1 MILTIYLGIY
11 NGERYIESL
20 FGQIRSQTNQNFEIL
35 VVDNNST
42 DSSGNMLETWKK
54 YYKKNFRYV
63 RNNLNY
69 GGAGS
74 LYRNLHKIKTPWF
87 CTLHQDDFYKPNHIS
102 SLIDLILC
110 SNKNIV
116 GVSTT
121 MGSMSNEGTI
131 LNSKPRTSWF
141 SKELDA
147 PGQFL
152 QNLRAQSVP
161 FPASAF
167 RLEIFKKTQVP
178 FHNPTFSDTEQ
189 TLNMLAYGR
198 FAVSQEETMFYRE
211 NSTSESHSLNP
222 KEIIIGAGVSLTR
235 VLNSTNFKI
244 ILERVEKNKRELFA
258 RELVKSLELR
268 LPQSELLTTLQINVL
283 EVMLKEWGYEHKKIA
298 EILMGKYQKFASKQT
313 IEVISKIS
321 QNKNKKIINNH
332 QNTRNKTT
340 KVHNIWERY
349 FQLNLGHFGKFN
361 KPFITLIYKIVFFI
375 KPNHR
380 MKTKW

>member
-1 MILTIYLGIY
+1 MRLTVYLGIY
-11 NGERYIESL
+11 NGERYIENL
-20 FGQIRSQTNQNFEIL
+20 FDQIRSQENQNFEIL

-42 DSSGNMLETWKK
+42 DGSGKMFTAWEK

-69 GGAGS
+69 GGHGS
-74 LYRNLHKIKTPWF
+74 LYRNLHRIKTPWF

-102 SLIDLILC
+102 TLLEIISC
-110 SNKNIV
+110 SKKDVI

-121 MGSMSNEGTI
+121 MGSMSNEGKI
-131 LNSKPRTSWF
+131 LNSKPRSSWF
-141 SKELDA
+141 SKELDSS
-147 PGQFL
+147 GQFL

-167 RLEIFKKTQVP
+167 RLETFKKTQVP

-198 FAVSQEETMFYRE
+198 FTVSQEETMYYRE
-211 NSTSESHSLNP
+211 NSLSESHSLNS

-244 ILERVEKNKRELFA
+244 VLKGVEKNRRELFA

-268 LPQSELLTTLQINVL
+268 LPQSDLLTTLQISALEAML
-283 EVMLKEWGYEHKKIA
+283 EVWGYEQKKVA
-298 EILMGKYQKFASKQT
+298 EVLIGKYEKFASKQT

-321 QNKNKKIINNH
+321 RNKIKKIVKIHKNIK
-332 QNTRNKTT
+332 NKTT
-340 KVHNIWERY
+340 LSHSIWEWY
-349 FQLNLGHFGKFN
+349 FHLNLGYFRKYNKLFIKF
-361 KPFITLIYKIVFFI
+361 IYKFVFVI